1 MKFLMRKDAL
11 KGIKIIALFRKSIR
25 TKLMLAFFVSTVF
38 IVLLGTLSYKLAAD
52 ELRFS
57 AEKNSIQMMKSE
69 GEYLKLMS
77 SMVEAI
83 TSQILINEEVQK
95 LYLNPHSNLDA
106 SDTRK
111 LSLNIGSLMES
122 IVLANN
128 KSVSSIGIIG
138 INSSIFTNTTF
149 KVKII
154 SDIKDTKLYLEAE
167 RGDRKPV
174 WIGDPSELTK
184 LYNSS
189 KDKKKISLTCIRVL
203 KEEVNGSIAGVLVIE
218 LQPEVIQSVL
228 SSIKLGEGS
237 EEHFVSTDGFDQ
249 RFAIQ
254 ADDTALAADGYS
266 FLTNEL
272 FNQIKSSSESNASK
286 SIKYNNKD
294 FLMVFCK
301 PEGTDFILASLLPF
315 STLLAGAARILT
327 MTLILTC
334 FAVICSIA
342 VAIKMSGGMSRTI
355 NTIALAAERAAMGDL
370 TYKLKSKRIDEL
382 GMLTQSISSMIEN
395 MRFLIEETA
404 GTAERVSIATQ
415 TVTASTN
422 DVVSISGQIGKAVEE
437 IADGAAD
444 QATDAEKG
452 VNKTNE
458 LAEKISK
465 VSDDASDIKSV
476 SDKTMGLTRNGL
488 LLVEELNTKAQQ
500 TSSIIEDVLH
510 DVQSL
515 EERSRA
521 IGKIVKVIKNIA
533 DQTNLLS
540 LNAAIE
546 AARSGEAGKGF
557 AVVAEEVRKLAEQS
571 MAATRDIA
579 GIVNETQRRTQ
590 ETVTRAKSSEEILAS
605 QNVALKRAVKSF
617 DDISLSMDNLV
628 AKVSDIMNGVKEME
642 ECKDNVL
649 ASIENISAVSQQT
662 AATTEEVS
670 ASTEQQ
676 MNEMQAL
683 FNDAKTLQ
691 KEATKLKESLMKF
704 KI

>member
-1 MKFLMRKDAL
+1 
-11 KGIKIIALFRKSIR
+11 
-25 TKLMLAFFVSTVF
+25 MLAFFVSTVF
-38 IVLLGTLSYKLAAD
+38 IVLL
-52 ELRFS
+52 
-57 AEKNSIQMMKSE
+57 
-69 GEYLKLMS
+69 
-77 SMVEAI
+77 

-149 KVKII
+149 KVKTI

-272 FNQIKSSSESNASK
+272 FNQIISSSESNASK

-342 VAIKMSGGMSRTI
+342 
-355 NTIALAAERAAMGDL
+355 D
-370 TYKLKSKRIDEL
+370 
-382 GMLTQSISSMIEN
+382 
-395 MRFLIEETA
+395 
-404 GTAERVSIATQ
+404 
-415 TVTASTN
+415 
-422 DVVSISGQIGKAVEE
+422 
-437 IADGAAD
+437 
-444 QATDAEKG
+444 
-452 VNKTNE
+452 
-458 LAEKISK
+458 
-465 VSDDASDIKSV
+465 
-476 SDKTMGLTRNGL
+476 
-488 LLVEELNTKAQQ
+488 
-500 TSSIIEDVLH
+500 
-510 DVQSL
+510 
-515 EERSRA
+515 
-521 IGKIVKVIKNIA
+521 
-533 DQTNLLS
+533 
-540 LNAAIE
+540 
-546 AARSGEAGKGF
+546 
-557 AVVAEEVRKLAEQS
+557 
-571 MAATRDIA
+571 
-579 GIVNETQRRTQ
+579 
-590 ETVTRAKSSEEILAS
+590 
-605 QNVALKRAVKSF
+605 
-617 DDISLSMDNLV
+617 
-628 AKVSDIMNGVKEME
+628 GVKEME